1 MSGESKVAW
10 AEYETLHYGAVHPCI
25 GTILGVGDSFI
36 LRERIQIGVDQD
48 AGREV
53 FDERSRVL
61 SLEEAKRILREWTDL
76 EIAEVLQIPWD

>member
-1 MSGESKVAW
+1 M
-10 AEYETLHYGAVHPCI
+10 
-25 GTILGVGDSFI
+25 VGDDFV

-61 SLEEAKRILREWTDL
+61 SLAEAKRVLNDWIAF
-76 EIAEVLQIPWD
+76 EIAEVIQIPWE

>member
-1 MSGESKVAW
+1 VSTVAR
-10 AEYETLHYGAVHPCI
+10 AEYETLHDGAEHPCT
-25 GTILGVGDSFI
+25 GTILMVGDDFV

-61 SLEEAKRILREWTDL
+61 SLAEAKRVLNDWIAF
-76 EIAEVLQIPWD
+76 EIAEVIQIPWE